1 MTFCS
6 AQFFVFFVPIFLVY
20 WALPWHRARTALLLA
35 ASFWFYASW
44 NPLLALL
51 ICASTTID
59 FFLARGIEAS
69 TNPRRRRLLLTINI
83 TGNLGL
89 LCYFKYANFFLDSL
103 RQALEAAGMHS
114 ALRPLEVILPVG
126 ISFYTFEA
134 INYMV
139 DVYRGH
145 VKAQRSLPH
154 FMLFILFFP
163 HLVAGPIVRARAFL
177 PQIGRRKHCSWP
189 RMQVGVQFFLMGLF
203 KKLAISDGMVQFVE
217 PVLAD
222 PP

>member
-6 AQFFVFFVPIFLVY
+6 AQFVVFFVPIFLVY

-103 RQALEAAGMHS
+103 RQSLAAAGLS
-114 ALRPLEVILPVG
+114 ASFGRLDVLLPIG

-145 VKAQRSLPH
+145 VKA
-154 FMLFILFFP
+154 
-163 HLVAGPIVRARAFL
+163 
-177 PQIGRRKHCSWP
+177 
-189 RMQVGVQFFLMGLF
+189 
-203 KKLAISDGMVQFVE
+203 E
-217 PVLAD
+217 
-222 PP
+222 